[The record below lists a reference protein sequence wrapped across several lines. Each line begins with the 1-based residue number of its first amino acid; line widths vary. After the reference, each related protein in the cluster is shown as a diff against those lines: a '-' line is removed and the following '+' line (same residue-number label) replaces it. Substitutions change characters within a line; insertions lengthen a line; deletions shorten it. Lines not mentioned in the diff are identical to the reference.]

1 MIPVIRLM
9 DTAREAFKITGLNGA
24 KTLSGTIP
32 VAGSKNNALPLLA
45 SSVLFDVPVS
55 FSNVPD
61 ITDVAKMLELL
72 ESVGA
77 RTSRDGDTVTIDP
90 KNVSHGKVDTSIANK
105 LRASIILTGPLL
117 SRTGSVSF
125 PTPGGCVIGKR
136 PIDIFLEGYTALGA
150 VVAEHEASFTVTAP
164 KLSGT
169 EFFFRLQS
177 VTGTEA
183 LLMASVLAHGT
194 TTFKN
199 VALEP
204 EVTDVAEF
212 LKDAGADITGIGTST
227 LVVRGT
233 GGVPLSPKNPVSHRV
248 IPDRIEAGSYLVLGA
263 LCAENLSLTGVEPA
277 HLELP
282 LMILKDMGVPVRV
295 SGNEIHIIDNT
306 SKNSGFKPI
315 TLRTHEYPGF
325 PTDLQSPFTVLC
337 TQAGGESVVEEM
349 IFEGRLAYTADLV
362 SMGAQITIAHPH
374 KALIKGPSKLSGR
387 ELYTPD
393 LRAGLAYIVAA
404 CTAKGTSYI
413 HNIHYVDRGYE
424 HAEKKL
430 TGIGVALERIS
441 V

>member
-1 MIPVIRLM
+1 M
-9 DTAREAFKITGLNGA
+9 DTSKEAFKITGLHGN
-24 KTLSGTIP
+24 KTLSGSIS
-32 VAGSKNNALPLLA
+32 VSGSKNNALPLLA

-61 ITDVAKMLELL
+61 ITDVTKMLELL

-77 RTSRDGDTVTIDP
+77 LTSRKGDTVVIDP
-90 KNVSHGKVDTSIANK
+90 KNITHGTIDTDIANK

-117 SRTGSVSF
+117 ARIGTVSF

-136 PIDIFLEGYTALGA
+136 PIDIFLEGYAALGA
-150 VVAEHEASFTVTAP
+150 SISEIGTSFTVSSQ
-164 KLSGT
+164 KLSGGN
-169 EFFFRLQS
+169 FFFRLQS

-183 LLMASVLAHGT
+183 LLMAAVLAHGT

-199 VALEP
+199 VAIEP

-212 LKDAGADITGIGTST
+212 LKEAGADITGIGTST

-233 GGVPLSPKNPVSHRV
+233 NGTPLSPKNLTSHRV
-248 IPDRIEAGSYLVLGA
+248 IPDRIEAGSYLALGA
-263 LCAENLSLTGVEPA
+263 LCARDLTITGVEPA

-282 LMILKDMGVPVRV
+282 VMILKDMGIPITH
-295 SGNEIHIIDNT
+295 SNNEIRIVDNT
-306 SKNSGFKPI
+306 IKNENLKPI

-337 TQAGGESVVEEM
+337 TQAGGESIVEEM

-362 SMGAQITIAHPH
+362 SMGANITVAHPH
-374 KALIKGPSKLSGR
+374 KAVIKGPSKLTGR

-393 LRAGLAYIVAA
+393 LRAGLAYIIAA
-404 CTAKGTSYI
+404 CSAKGTSYI
-413 HNIHYVDRGYE
+413 HNIHYIDRGYE
-424 HAEKKL
+424 RAEEKL
-430 TGIGVALERIS
+430 KSINVALERVS